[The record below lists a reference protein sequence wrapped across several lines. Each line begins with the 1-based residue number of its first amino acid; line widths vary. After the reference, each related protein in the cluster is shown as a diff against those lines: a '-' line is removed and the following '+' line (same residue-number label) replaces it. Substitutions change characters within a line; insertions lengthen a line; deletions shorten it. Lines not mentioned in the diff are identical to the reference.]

1 MNKKVM
7 KPDLWSLYRQMFRSR
22 LFEEA
27 VIQLWEEGLIS
38 GEMHLGIGEEAI
50 VAGIVD
56 QMREG
61 DAMALDYRGTP
72 PLLMRE
78 IDPVLLLKEFLGR
91 QDGLCS
97 GMGGHMHLFSPHH
110 IAASSGIVGASGP
123 IAVGFALAAVR
134 LRPRTIAVAFFG
146 EGAVNQGMMMESMNL
161 AVAWQLPVLFV
172 CKNNEWAVTTF
183 SPSVTGGNLV
193 DRAFGFGMHAI
204 EVDGGNVEAVWEG
217 SSKAIGRA
225 RDGLGPTFLLAH
237 CTHPEGNFLGDPLL
251 RLSRHPVKEFSKR
264 AGPLFRSVISRK
276 GASIRER
283 AEGLRVTMST
293 VKKFGEQISGRVD
306 PLYQTRGV
314 LKSDMERLQELEEDV
329 MQEIVNAVELALNTD

>member
-1 MNKKVM
+1 MREEAM

-61 DAMALDYRGTP
+61 DAMALDHRGTP

-78 IDPVLLLKEFLGR
+78 IDPVLLLKEFLGQ

-97 GMGGHMHLFSPHH
+97 GMGGHMHLFSPDH

-123 IAVGFALAAVR
+123 IAVGFGLAAVH
-134 LRPRTIAVAFFG
+134 LRPGTMAVAFFG
-146 EGAVNQGMMMESMNL
+146 EGAINQGMMMEAMNL
-161 AVAWQLPVLFV
+161 AAAWKLPVLFV
-172 CKNNEWAVTTF
+172 CKNNEWAITTF

-193 DRAFGFGMHAI
+193 DRAFAFGMHTI

-217 SSKAIGRA
+217 ASEAIERA

-237 CTHPEGNFLGDPLL
+237 CAHPEGHLLGDLLL
-251 RLSRHPVKEFSKR
+251 RTSRHPVKEFSKQV
-264 AGPLFRSVISRK
+264 GPLFRSVISRK

-283 AEGLRVTMST
+283 SKSLGAAMSMG
-293 VKKFGEQISGRVD
+293 KKIVEQVSKRVD
-306 PLYQTRGV
+306 PLDQTRGV
-314 LKSDMERLQELEEDV
+314 LKSDMDRLQELEEDV
-329 MQEIVNAVELALNTD
+329 AQEIVNAVELALKTD